1 MATAVARMG
10 QVRSAHDAQSFLLG
24 FGILPPYAARPK
36 KMATRPARVL
46 AGPKPAK
53 GARGQ
58 QAVDESIHDFLDG
71 RAPRLTLPD
80 AVAEVSQ
87 TVAQER
93 RRAGDAKDDQIVR
106 AGRNRVSG
114 EIGDEEADN

>member
-1 MATAVARMG
+1 MATALARMG
-10 QVRSAHDAQSFLLG
+10 QVRSSHNAQPSSWGLG
-24 FGILPPYAARPK
+24 FFPTYAARPK
-36 KMATRPARVL
+36 KMATRPARAL

-58 QAVDESIHDFLDG
+58 QAVDESIDDFLDG

-114 EIGDEEADN
+114 EIGDEEAD